1 MSNTIS
7 ESVECSDCGYV
18 FHGEEVGKHPGEHN
32 PCPNCSSLRRHIRLS
47 IKETLGLSEYIG
59 IKAKNSSSK
68 HKRNRADY
76 EFGEG
81 KKIGKDGKLVYK
93 KSVKDRENANS
104 DNSYQELVVDVK
116 TDEVIVDKHEKLSE
130 HGKA

>member
-1 MSNTIS
+1 MSDTIS
-7 ESVECSDCGYV
+7 ETVECSDCGYV

-59 IKAKNSSSK
+59 IKAKKSSSK
-68 HKRNRADY
+68 HKGNRADY

-116 TDEVIVDKHEKLSE
+116 TGEVIVDKHEKLSE
-130 HGKA
+130 HGKD